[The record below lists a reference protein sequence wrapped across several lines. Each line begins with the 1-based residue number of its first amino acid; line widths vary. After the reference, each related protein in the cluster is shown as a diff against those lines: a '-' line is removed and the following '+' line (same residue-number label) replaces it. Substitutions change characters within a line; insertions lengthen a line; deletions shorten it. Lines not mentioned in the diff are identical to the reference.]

1 MKWLGLETN
10 ERKNLALWM
19 LFGGAIVFTAYATAG
34 LWLTASEP
42 TYVFWLAIAAHIQ
55 IFTIMTGYVAQ
66 LVKRRL
72 HVGRD
77 GIDITDAV
85 DTKYEEYTDSS
96 DSNDDVSRMH

>member
-1 MKWLGLETN
+1 MNWLGLETN

-19 LFGGAIVFTAYATAG
+19 LFGGAIIFTAYATAG

-66 LVKRRL
+66 LVKKETTRRPRRYRYNRCRG
-72 HVGRD
+72 HS
-77 GIDITDAV
+77 I
-85 DTKYEEYTDSS
+85 
-96 DSNDDVSRMH
+96 